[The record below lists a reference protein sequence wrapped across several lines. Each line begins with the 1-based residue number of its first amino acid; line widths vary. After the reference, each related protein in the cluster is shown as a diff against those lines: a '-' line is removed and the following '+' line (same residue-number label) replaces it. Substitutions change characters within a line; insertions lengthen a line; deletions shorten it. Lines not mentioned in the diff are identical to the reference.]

1 MKMRRRIAQAQDYAD
16 YDAIITAEICD
27 RRNGAE
33 DRVAR
38 QRFLRARLPNRVKTR
53 IYRAATATAASP
65 QSADMPLQAP
75 SPIAECAMRQS
86 RRRGRTAPSA
96 HARSDDNYQGNR
108 HNHCDGVDHASL
120 HPLTV

>member
-38 QRFLRARLPNRVKTR
+38 QRFLRARLPNRVKSGKAR
-53 IYRAATATAASP
+53 NEHNMSGLSQKADLRM
-65 QSADMPLQAP
+65 SARL
-75 SPIAECAMRQS
+75 
-86 RRRGRTAPSA
+86 
-96 HARSDDNYQGNR
+96 
-108 HNHCDGVDHASL
+108 
-120 HPLTV
+120 

>member
-38 QRFLRARLPNRVKTR
+38 QQFLRARLPVRVKSGKAR
-53 IYRAATATAASP
+53 LEHLLSAYRP
-65 QSADMPLQAP
+65 KADL
-75 SPIAECAMRQS
+75 
-86 RRRGRTAPSA
+86 
-96 HARSDDNYQGNR
+96 N
-108 HNHCDGVDHASL
+108 L
-120 HPLTV
+120 HVNEMQ